1 MVGRQVILPFLGLRS
16 IHGSDMNRTPTNR
29 TLRGETTSS
38 SIQGHQT
45 AGPIRNKGKKRDDA
59 AVGMETASGGGSREA
74 AQENFD
80 AGKTLL
86 RWYDRCGRQLPWRIR
101 PEDRQRGMRPDPY
114 RVWLSEIMLQQTRVA
129 AATPYY
135 HAFLERWPTVES
147 LAASPV
153 EAIMERWAGLG
164 YYARARNLHACAR
177 TVVSE
182 HGGQFPSTVAEL
194 RNLPGIGPYTASAIG
209 AIAFDIPTVPV
220 DGNVERVMA
229 RFHGV
234 QDALPGAKP
243 RLRQFARLLEPSP
256 RPGDLAQALMDLG
269 ATVCTP
275 RNPDCGRCPWQNECA
290 AHRNGWQADLPRR
303 DPKPARPV
311 RRGVAYVIRRED
323 GAVWL
328 CRRPAKGLL
337 GGMLGLPGT
346 AWTAEEPSE
355 TEAHHAAPVSAS
367 WQVIEGEVQHV
378 FTHFE
383 LRLRVHVTTING
395 SRKLNGGNWVEPF
408 RLADTALPTVMRKA
422 LEHGLRQTI
431 RDLQTNPVGRDS
443 PSKG

>member
-1 MVGRQVILPFLGLRS
+1 MAGHQVILPFQGFRS
-16 IHGSDMNRTPTNR
+16 IHGSRMNRTPPNR
-29 TLRGETTSS
+29 TLRGEETSS
-38 SIQGHQT
+38 AT
-45 AGPIRNKGKKRDDA
+45 AGHRKADRIRNRGKKRDDA
-59 AVGMETASGGGSREA
+59 AAGTETPPAGGTRES
-74 AQENFD
+74 AQQVFD
-80 AGKTLL
+80 AGTALL
-86 RWYDRCGRQLPWRIR
+86 HWYDHCGRQLPWRIR
-101 PEDRQRGMRPDPY
+101 PEDRQRGARPDPY

-177 TVVSE
+177 TVVSD
-182 HGGQFPSTVAEL
+182 HGGQFPSTMAEL
-194 RNLPGIGPYTASAIG
+194 RNLPGIGPYTASAIA

-275 RNPDCGRCPWQNECA
+275 RNPGCGRCPWQKECA
-290 AHRNGWQADLPRR
+290 AHRNGWEADLPRR
-303 DPKPARPV
+303 DPKPVRPV
-311 RRGVAYVIRRED
+311 RRGVAYLVQRED
-323 GAVWL
+323 GAIWL
-328 CRRPAKGLL
+328 CRRPARGLL

-346 AWTAEEPSE
+346 DWTAEGPGE
-355 TEAHHAAPVSAS
+355 TETHQAAPLSAS
-367 WQVIEGEVQHV
+367 WQMTGGEVRHV

-383 LRLRVHVTTING
+383 LRLRIYVTTVNG
-395 SRKLNGGNWVEPF
+395 SRNLTGGNWVEPF

-431 RDLQTNPVGRDS
+431 RDLQTKPVGSDN